1 MLRDAADCRATQIE
15 EGCVMGNRMTAV
27 GADLVVVGMNQGLRL
42 VRLSLIIFA
51 TLGAASCGGGGGER
65 GAPPPSGPSFDLAAG
80 LANLAAN
87 EVNATMSVSGTANG
101 FSVTGTA
108 QLTQSAASAATFNGA
123 PASAQT
129 TAVSGTGMNYDG
141 AFPLTYSFIQYVLS
155 SYAILGLDTNFNG
168 VLEYDFGQSVS
179 PFPSSVMAGDT
190 GVLGTMDLSLDSQ
203 RDDHAG
209 TIEVSYSVVLD
220 PNNADSV
227 IVELFEE
234 IYTISNNPDQ
244 VTQFN
249 YTLTAAGSMSL
260 QSLSITYP
268 ASKPEDELF
277 FTVQQ

>member
-1 MLRDAADCRATQIE
+1 
-15 EGCVMGNRMTAV
+15 MGNRMTAV

-51 TLGAASCGGGGGER
+51 ALGAASCGGGGGES